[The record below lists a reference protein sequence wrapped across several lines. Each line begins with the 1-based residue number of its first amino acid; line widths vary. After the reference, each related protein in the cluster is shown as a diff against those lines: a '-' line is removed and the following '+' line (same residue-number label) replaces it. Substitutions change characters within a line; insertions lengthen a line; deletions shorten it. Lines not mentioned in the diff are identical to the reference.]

1 MGRVRR
7 DGGTGRQVSG
17 VGRQVTGTGEG
28 DREVGDTG
36 ARETGEGDR

>member
-1 MGRVRR
+1 MGWVRR
-7 DGGTGRQVSG
+7 DGGT
-17 VGRQVTGTGEG
+17 GRQVTGTGEG